1 MKTLQ
6 EIENTGFERLEQIAR
21 EDGVRVPR
29 DLQASV
35 RESVAAVALASAG
48 ERKPARAMWL
58 TYALLSMFAAA
69 CLATF
74 FVIPRTPKD
83 TFDDPLL
90 AYAKVEETFA
100 LISKQMD
107 RGVQSALLAEESLET
122 VDRIINN
129 TK

>member
-1 MKTLQ
+1 MKLVFMGT
-6 EIENTGFERLEQIAR
+6 
-21 EDGVRVPR
+21 
-29 DLQASV
+29 
-35 RESVAAVALASAG
+35 
-48 ERKPARAMWL
+48 PA
-58 TYALLSMFAAA
+58 FAAA

-83 TFDDPLL
+83 TYDDPLL

>member
-6 EIENTGFERLEQIAR
+6 EIENTSFERLEQIAK

-29 DLQASV
+29 DLQGSV
-35 RESVAAVALASAG
+35 RESVAAAALASAR
-48 ERKPARAMWL
+48 ERKPGRAMWL

-83 TFDDPLL
+83 TYDDPLI

-100 LISKQMD
+100 LISSKLD
-107 RGVQSALLAEESLET
+107 RGVESVRQVEEPLET
-122 VDRIINN
+122 VNRIINN
-129 TK
+129 SR

>member
-29 DLQASV
+29 DLKASV
-35 RESVAAVALASAG
+35 RESVAAAALASSG

>member
-6 EIENTGFERLEQIAR
+6 EIENTSFERLEQIAR
-21 EDGVRVPR
+21 EDGVRVPK
-29 DLQASV
+29 DLKASV
-35 RESVAAVALASAG
+35 RESVAAAALASTG
-48 ERKPARAMWL
+48 ERKPGRATWL
-58 TYALLSMFAAA
+58 TYALLSMFATA

-74 FVIPRTPKD
+74 FIIPRAPKD
-83 TFDDPLL
+83 TYDDPLL

>member
-6 EIENTGFERLEQIAR
+6 EIENTSFERLEQIAR
-21 EDGVRVPR
+21 EDGVRVPG
-29 DLQASV
+29 DLGASV
-35 RESVAAVALASAG
+35 RESVAAAALASAG
-48 ERKPARAMWL
+48 ERKPVRAMWL

-74 FVIPRTPKD
+74 FIIPRNPKD
-83 TFDDPLL
+83 TYDDPLL